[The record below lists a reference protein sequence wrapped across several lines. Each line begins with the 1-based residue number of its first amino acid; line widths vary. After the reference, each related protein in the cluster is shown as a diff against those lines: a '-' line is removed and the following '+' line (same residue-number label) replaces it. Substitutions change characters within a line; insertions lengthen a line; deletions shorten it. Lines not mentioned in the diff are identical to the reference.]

1 MKADCYGRLC
11 EREKRIQRG
20 EFFRGGEERP
30 ADLEGEHQEERPLSG
45 VVTLQD
51 LASPLCEQRG
61 RVLPLLAPG
70 HTLTVVEVVPTDAG
84 AVTGLVAAGRMREMC
99 EPETEQQNPSQFQP
113 I

>member
-1 MKADCYGRLC
+1 MRT
-11 EREKRIQRG
+11 G
-20 EFFRGGEERP
+20 ETDSDGAVFRGGKERL
-30 ADLEGEHQEERPLSG
+30 ADLEGEQQEERPLSG

-70 HTLTVVEVVPTDAG
+70 HTLAVVEVVPAGAG
-84 AVTGLVAAGRMREMC
+84 AVTGLIAAGRTREMC
-99 EPETEQQNPSQFQP
+99 EPETEQQNPSPFQP